1 MLSPHKRWATVHSAV
16 DCVSVKI
23 ERVKIWPDI
32 LDGIESGGYGD
43 DGITDG
49 ITAVANVTG
58 MINPDEAFIVSDL
71 IPHSE

>member
-1 MLSPHKRWATVHSAV
+1 
-16 DCVSVKI
+16 VKI
-23 ERVKIWPDI
+23 ERVKIWPDM
-32 LDGIESGGYGD
+32 LDGIESGVYGD

-49 ITAVANVTG
+49 IAAVANVTG